1 MGQFVPD
8 LSLTSPNM
16 VISLINHDLQLNL
29 QENEVEISEVK
40 ISDEMDRDTTAVVK
54 IKRPGNRTLQIYYNR
69 LTAERWLNQQPILVK
84 VSGNGFTTHD
94 LIEAINS
101 VCSSNLLPD
110 DLINETF
117 TLGKDAVT
125 LKVSPESLGYKGQ
138 FSVLVFGKK
147 EVPFVTKKGELIV
160 TADNRVLIY
169 GGINEE

>member
-1 MGQFVPD
+1 
-8 LSLTSPNM
+8 M
-16 VISLINHDLQLNL
+16 VISLVNHDLQLDL
-29 QENEVEISEVK
+29 QENDVEF
-40 ISDEMDRDTTAVVK
+40 SDLKSSDTMDRDTTAVVK

-84 VSGNGFTTHD
+84 VTGNGFTTHD
-94 LIEAINS
+94 LIESINS
-101 VCSSNLLPD
+101 VCGSNLQAD

-125 LKVSPESLGYKGQ
+125 LKVSPDSLGYKGQ

-160 TADNRVLIY
+160 TSDNRVLTY
-169 GGINEE
+169 GGN

>member
-40 ISDEMDRDTTAVVK
+40 ISDEKDRDTTAVVK

-84 VSGNGFTTHD
+84 VFGNGFTAHD
-94 LIEAINS
+94 LIDGINAA
-101 VCSSNLLPD
+101 CGCNLQAE
-110 DLINETF
+110 DLTDEPF
-117 TLGKDAVT
+117 TVGRDTVT
-125 LKVSPESLGYKGQ
+125 LQVSPNSLGYKGQ
-138 FSVLVFGKK
+138 FSVLVFGNDEEAAVVKDND
-147 EVPFVTKKGELIV
+147 LIV
-160 TADNRVLIY
+160 TADNRVLTF
-169 GGINEE
+169 GGRQ